1 MPGPLPPPSARLP
14 FDPIERA
21 AELWAE
27 HFGDPADMK
36 VVTSLMRVQQMLL
49 TRIDAL
55 LRPFGVTFA
64 RYEVLVLLTFS
75 RRGTLP
81 LSKIGERLMVHPTS
95 VTNAIDRLEAGGL
108 VRRVPD
114 TVDRRRTLAE
124 LTDAGREVV
133 VAATQVLQ
141 DNGFGLDDLDGTDAA
156 ALYALL
162 RSMRGAAGDFPV

>member
-1 MPGPLPPPSARLP
+1 MSKLP
-14 FDPIERA
+14 FDPIDRA
-21 AELWAE
+21 AELWQE
-27 HFGDPADMK
+27 HFGDPVDMK

-55 LRPFGVTFA
+55 LKPFGVTFA

-75 RRGTLP
+75 RRGSLP

-114 TVDRRRTLAE
+114 IVDRRRTLAE

-133 VAATQVLQ
+133 TEATKALQ
-141 DNGFGLDDLDGTDAA
+141 DNGFGLDELDRGDASQ
-156 ALYALL
+156 LYDLL
-162 RSMRGAAGDFPV
+162 RSMRGAAGDFPR

>member
-1 MPGPLPPPSARLP
+1 MSRLP
-14 FDPIERA
+14 FDPIDRA
-21 AELWAE
+21 AELWE
-27 HFGDPADMK
+27 QHFGDPVDMK

-55 LRPFGVTFA
+55 LKPFGVTFA

-75 RRGTLP
+75 RRGSLP

-114 TVDRRRTLAE
+114 AVDRRRTLAE
-124 LTDAGREVV
+124 ITPRGRDV
-133 VAATQVLQ
+133 VATATGKLQ
-141 DNGFGLDDLDGTDAA
+141 AAGFGLDDLDREDAA
-156 ALYALL
+156 HLYELL
-162 RSMRGAAGDFPV
+162 RSMRRSAGDFPAEQVEA

>member
-1 MPGPLPPPSARLP
+1 MSKLP
-14 FDPIERA
+14 FDPIDRA
-21 AELWAE
+21 AELWQE
-27 HFGDPADMK
+27 HFGDPVDMK
-36 VVTSLMRVQQMLL
+36 VVTSLMRVQQLLL

-55 LRPFGVTFA
+55 LKPFGVTFA

-75 RRGTLP
+75 RRGSLP

-124 LTDAGREVV
+124 LTDAGREVGT
-133 VAATQVLQ
+133 AATKALQ
-141 DNGFGLDDLDGTDAA
+141 DNGFGLDELDRRDASQ
-156 ALYALL
+156 LYDLL
-162 RSMRGAAGDFPV
+162 RSMRRAAGDFPR

>member
-1 MPGPLPPPSARLP
+1 MSKLP
-14 FDPIERA
+14 FDPIDRA
-21 AELWAE
+21 AELWQE
-27 HFGDPADMK
+27 HFGDPVDMK

-55 LRPFGVTFA
+55 LKPFGVTFA

-75 RRGTLP
+75 RRGSLP

-133 VAATQVLQ
+133 TAATKALQ
-141 DNGFGLDDLDGTDAA
+141 DNGFGLDELDRGDASQ
-156 ALYALL
+156 LYDLL
-162 RSMRGAAGDFPV
+162 RTMRGAAGDFPR